1 MISKTIQA
9 AVAVGH
15 DWVDGQYYDD
25 AESAMEQQWTRLIWP
40 LIEGS
45 DFSTVLELAPGHG
58 RNTAKLLPL
67 SGHLYAVDI
76 NQTNIDFLDQR
87 FAGAKNLTAFKNEGA
102 DLDKIDNATLTFV
115 YCFDAMVHF
124 DSDVVRSYIKEFRRV
139 MKPGARAFMH
149 YSAYDKNP
157 TGTFRDHPGWR
168 NFMNPTLFH
177 HWLAKEG
184 FKILRSELVND
195 NLLAGEN
202 PSSATENTDAVT
214 YFELPSDAE
223 PIPADALRVTEAA
236 MHQLQ
241 KQLRFVE
248 ERLADMKSSRCW
260 RLTAPLRV
268 IFDAIRKQP

>member
-87 FAGAKNLTAFKNEGA
+87 FTEARNLTAFKNEGVRFV
-102 DLDKIDNATLTFV
+102 TLE
-115 YCFDAMVHF
+115 DAMQDPIHRAMPRV
-124 DSDVVRSYIKEFRRV
+124 SRKFRNHLQRYALMQSV
-139 MKPGARAFMH
+139 EMEEVPHEMFASILNAAPMPGVESMEIYDTVLRKMCQRASGN
-149 YSAYDKNP
+149 YQWDWS
-157 TGTFRDHPGWR
+157 
-168 NFMNPTLFH
+168 
-177 HWLAKEG
+177 
-184 FKILRSELVND
+184 
-195 NLLAGEN
+195 
-202 PSSATENTDAVT
+202 
-214 YFELPSDAE
+214 
-223 PIPADALRVTEAA
+223 
-236 MHQLQ
+236 
-241 KQLRFVE
+241 
-248 ERLADMKSSRCW
+248 
-260 RLTAPLRV
+260 
-268 IFDAIRKQP
+268 